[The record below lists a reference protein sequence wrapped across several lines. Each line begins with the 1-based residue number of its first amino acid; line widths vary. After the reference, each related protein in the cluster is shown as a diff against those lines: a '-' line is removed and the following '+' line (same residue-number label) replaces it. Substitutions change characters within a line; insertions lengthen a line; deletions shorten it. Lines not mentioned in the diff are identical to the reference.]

1 MNILFHVTGSIICS
15 ECGNFMVPELHRL
28 PNEGPNGL
36 VTVRGHKLDCSLFGK
51 SAVVRLPQVKA
62 IEISREASQSA

>member
-1 MNILFHVTGSIICS
+1 MTHFFHITGNIICG

-36 VTVRGHKLDCSLFGK
+36 VTVRGHKLGCSLFGK
-51 SAVVRLPQVKA
+51 SAVVRLLQVEA
-62 IEISREASQSA
+62 IEISGGAAQSA